1 MRAKLTK
8 RTIDALPRPEP
19 NRRLYV
25 WDTEL
30 TGLGLI
36 YHGSGNRKVFVVAYG
51 PKAARRRMSLGAY
64 GPITVDKARE
74 LARAAIAKARQGG
87 RSWRGA
93 PPTTGRSHVQG
104 VGQRVPRRGEAPEEA
119 PGDRYLASP
128 GSPRRAGP
136 PGQGLSRDGAVG

>member
-1 MRAKLTK
+1 MGWTFFSRGVTVVLPESRHHSGRGHHMRAKLTK

-74 LARAAIAKARQGG
+74 LARAAIAKADRGTILERRAADNG
-87 RSWRGA
+87 PFPRSRCGS
-93 PPTTGRSHVQG
+93 TST
-104 VGQRVPRRGEAPEEA
+104 
-119 PGDRYLASP
+119 
-128 GSPRRAGP
+128 SPR
-136 PGQGLSRDGAVG
+136 